1 MWKEAGRTR
10 DGQVFH
16 VSADSIDGTLEVTV
30 IAPLLGVPPGVKLPA
45 VYVLDPLLMLDLV
58 SGTKRLFDVF
68 SGGAVSPAYVIGV
81 GYVDPDPASRR
92 LRDCTPTVADL
103 PRGLLHPNALG
114 SGGAARFLDC
124 LRQEIIPHLEQNC
137 PLDPSARLL
146 VGYSISGLFGAY
158 TLLTHPDSFA
168 RYLLIS
174 PSLWWDNS
182 WIFRQEA
189 SWAGAHS
196 DLPAKVMLVVGEAE
210 ERPGGGWPNLSLPDE
225 VGLALRQV
233 SNVRELGQRLADR
246 HYPGLHLRTMIIPDG
261 YHITALP
268 GEISLGLVEAF
279 AL

>member
-1 MWKEAGRTR
+1 MA
-10 DGQVFH
+10 
-16 VSADSIDGTLEVTV
+16 AAAIDETLEITV
-30 IAPLLGVPPGVKLPA
+30 IAPLMGVPSGTKLPA
-45 VYVLDPLLMLDLV
+45 IYVFDPILMLDLV
-58 SGTKRLFDVF
+58 SGAKQLFDIF
-68 SGGAVSPAYVIGV
+68 SGGAVPAAYVIGV
-81 GYVDPDPASRR
+81 GYADPDPASRR
-92 LRDCTPTVADL
+92 LRDCTPTVAAL
-103 PRGLLHPNALG
+103 PAGLLHPNALG
-114 SGGAARFLDC
+114 SGGAGRFLDC
-124 LRQEIIPHLEQNC
+124 LRQEIIPHLEQNY
-137 PLDPSARLL
+137 PLDPSGRML

-158 TLLTHPDSFA
+158 TLLTRPDSFA

-189 SWAGAHS
+189 SWASAHT

-233 SNVRELGQRLADR
+233 TNTRELGQRLASR
-246 HYPGLHLRTMIIPDG
+246 NYPGLHLKTMIVPDG

-279 AL
+279 AM